1 MAFNSL
7 HAIDVPRIE
16 RDGFKGCSLLL
27 EYGFMQEDICA
38 SRSVD
43 LKTLPF
49 LKHTLLF
56 CETHYKLTCSNAL

>member
-1 MAFNSL
+1 MAL
-7 HAIDVPRIE
+7 RAAV
-16 RDGFKGCSLLL
+16 